1 MSFRFLT
8 FVVVLPLLFIP
19 LQAAVLGGDSI
30 NASHYFP
37 DLSTVN
43 FDMGTQ
49 TAPAVFDY
57 FGIYTLTV
65 NDSTILLDA
74 HCGDG
79 CTWSGATFNG
89 PVISDLSN
97 SPITDVTIDAASSY
111 AGFDVS
117 RLAFDGSHVYM
128 NLQGLDA
135 NGFLQL
141 DLTSVPEPGTLGLL
155 GVSLFG
161 LGFGA
166 RRRLF
171 R

>member
-1 MSFRFLT
+1 
-8 FVVVLPLLFIP
+8 
-19 LQAAVLGGDSI
+19 
-30 NASHYFP
+30 
-37 DLSTVN
+37 
-43 FDMGTQ
+43 
-49 TAPAVFDY
+49 VFDY

-79 CTWSGATFNG
+79 CSWAGNAFNG

-97 SPITDVTIDAASSY
+97 SPITDVSIDASSTY
-111 AGFDVS
+111 AGFDAS
-117 RLAFDGSHVYM
+117 RLTFDGSHVYM

-135 NGFLQL
+135 NGILQL